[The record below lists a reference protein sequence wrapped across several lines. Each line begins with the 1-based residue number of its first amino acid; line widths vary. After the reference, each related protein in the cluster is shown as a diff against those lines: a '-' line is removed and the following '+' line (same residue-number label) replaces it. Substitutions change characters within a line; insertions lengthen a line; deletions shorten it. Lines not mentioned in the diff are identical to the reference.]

1 MSIATA
7 IGRAPPS
14 AIRIPGQ
21 PAPSTPPTRNLQSNL
36 SASRGFLPLILIPR
50 VNETKF
56 CLDPL
61 IPYERRC
68 FSRLLIPHLGVVAL
82 LIGACHFRVSASELV
97 YDLLNTVVSKA
108 ICSFVTIFW
117 GEVVKLHVAS
127 RAVAL
132 LRVFV
137 LLVRALVVRISER
150 AGVRV

>member
-1 MSIATA
+1 M
-7 IGRAPPS
+7 
-14 AIRIPGQ
+14 
-21 PAPSTPPTRNLQSNL
+21 L
-36 SASRGFLPLILIPR
+36 
-50 VNETKF
+50 
-56 CLDPL
+56 
-61 IPYERRC
+61 
-68 FSRLLIPHLGVVAL
+68 
-82 LIGACHFRVSASELV
+82 FRSVSASELV